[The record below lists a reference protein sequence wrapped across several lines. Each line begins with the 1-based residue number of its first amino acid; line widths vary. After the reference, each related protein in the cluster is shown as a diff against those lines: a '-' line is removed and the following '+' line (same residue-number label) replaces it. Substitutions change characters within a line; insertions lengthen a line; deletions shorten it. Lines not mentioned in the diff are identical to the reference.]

1 MDKYDPRRRIVLRGT
16 LASGITL
23 MLGACDSKQESSAAP
38 RTSPAVATPPETSSA
53 APSAAE
59 GLTETAPVAKLSKAI
74 ARYQTEPSG
83 EQRCAGCAHFV
94 APNACRVVEGDISP
108 DGWCTLWLAAPG

>member
-1 MDKYDPRRRIVLRGT
+1 MDKYDPHRRIVLRGT
-16 LASGITL
+16 LATGVTL
-23 MLGACDSKQESSAAP
+23 LLGT
-38 RTSPAVATPPETSSA
+38 RTTLA
-53 APSAAE
+53 
-59 GLTETAPVAKLSKAI
+59 ETAPVAKLSKAI